1 MLILLN
7 IGGDN
12 LDCENVQIVI
22 NQSNELYGT
31 LLYHQGRFT
40 LVTLPDL
47 DLAQKSKTALKAM
60 FREGLSDT
68 IELAAKGAMK
78 AIASAIAKKCGVR
91 VPPNA
96 LPMNFGE
103 YYETIKYYY
112 RNNTYDY
119 ACVLWELPFPM
130 MISLSW
136 PPTAGDGSVGALWQV
151 PIPFSQSSLYK

>member
-1 MLILLN
+1 M
-7 IGGDN
+7 
-12 LDCENVQIVI
+12 DCENVQIVI

-103 YYETIKYYY
+103 YYETITILMITLVFSG
-112 RNNTYDY
+112 NF
-119 ACVLWELPFPM
+119 PFP
-130 MISLSW
+130 
-136 PPTAGDGSVGALWQV
+136 
-151 PIPFSQSSLYK
+151 

>member
-1 MLILLN
+1 
-7 IGGDN
+7 
-12 LDCENVQIVI
+12 
-22 NQSNELYGT
+22 
-31 LLYHQGRFT
+31 
-40 LVTLPDL
+40 
-47 DLAQKSKTALKAM
+47 M

-119 ACVLWELPFPM
+119 ACVLWELPFAM
-130 MISLSW
+130 MISLCW
-136 PPTAGDGSVGALWQV
+136 LPTAGDGSEGAVWQV
-151 PIPFSQSSLYK
+151 PIRVCHAWLYS

>member
-1 MLILLN
+1 M
-7 IGGDN
+7 
-12 LDCENVQIVI
+12 DCENVQIVI

-68 IELAAKGAMK
+68 IELAAKGAIK
-78 AIASAIAKKCGVR
+78 AIASAIAKNYGVR

-112 RNNTYDY
+112 RNNTYD
-119 ACVLWELPFPM
+119 
-130 MISLSW
+130 
-136 PPTAGDGSVGALWQV
+136 
-151 PIPFSQSSLYK
+151 

>member
-1 MLILLN
+1 M
-7 IGGDN
+7 
-12 LDCENVQIVI
+12 DCENVQIVI

-78 AIASAIAKKCGVR
+78 AIASAIAKKCGYSDIYGIPARSVR
-91 VPPNA
+91 LYLPN
-96 LPMNFGE
+96 N
-103 YYETIKYYY
+103 
-112 RNNTYDY
+112 
-119 ACVLWELPFPM
+119 
-130 MISLSW
+130 MIRE
-136 PPTAGDGSVGALWQV
+136 SVGILKD
-151 PIPFSQSSLYK
+151 FLMGNL